1 MKKTIFLLL
10 ALVASMTMSAQVSA
24 ILGDWKTVDDKTGQE
39 RTVVHIYKGTDGKY
53 YGKIIKM
60 LVPGTENEICEEC
73 KGADKGKPV
82 LGMVIIRGFEEK
94 DGALVNGRVLD
105 PESGNTYYGKIS
117 LKDGKLVLR
126 GSIDKAGILGR
137 SQTWVK

>member
-1 MKKTIFLLL
+1 MKKFFLAAL

-24 ILGDWKTVDDKTGQE
+24 ILGDWKTVDDKTGEQ
-39 RTVVHIYKGTDGKY
+39 RSVVHIYKATDGKY

-60 LVPGTENEICEEC
+60 LVPGHEDETCTEC
-73 KGADKGKPV
+73 KGNDKDKPIV
-82 LGMVIIRGFEEK
+82 GMVIVRGFEEK
-94 DGALVNGRVLD
+94 DGALVGGRVLD
-105 PESGNTYYGKIS
+105 PESGNTYYGKIT

-137 SQTWVK
+137 SQTWVR